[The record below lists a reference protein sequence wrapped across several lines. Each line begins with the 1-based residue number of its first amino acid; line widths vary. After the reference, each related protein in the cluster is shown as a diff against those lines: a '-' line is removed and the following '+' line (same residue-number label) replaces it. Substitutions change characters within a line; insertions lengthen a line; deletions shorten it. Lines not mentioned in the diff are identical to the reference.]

1 MSLQKAADNTVISSL
16 VMQMRA
22 DDSVTHRGVITL
34 NCYAVGVCALGLWGR
49 EVWECVSD
57 E

>member
-1 MSLQKAADNTVISSL
+1 MSLQKATDNTAISSL

-22 DDSVTHRGVITL
+22 DDSVTHRGVITP
-34 NCYAVGVCALGLWGR
+34 NCCAVGVCALGLWGR